1 MGKELCYWVFEWH
14 LIIYRVGTCNGSFFI
29 TQWNVYLGF
38 PIFGWGFFFE
48 RFGKWNIC
56 GGREVEIM
64 GGR

>member
-1 MGKELCYWVFEWH
+1 M
-14 LIIYRVGTCNGSFFI
+14 
-29 TQWNVYLGF
+29 QWGVYSGF

-64 GGR
+64 GGRWV